1 MNKEIKVERV
11 NKSIYVENGL
21 VYKVFKE
28 GFNKA
33 DVLNEAL
40 NLARVEQ
47 TGLRIPTL
55 VEVKVIDGNW
65 ALVTKNIEG
74 KTMEELLE
82 ENPSEED
89 DLLERFVD
97 VQIHIQSMRCP
108 LLQKHRD
115 KMNRKVCLT
124 ELSSTLRYDLHN
136 RIEAMPK
143 YNCLCHGDYNPTNV
157 IISSKDGLAYI
168 VDWAHATQGNA
179 EADAARTYMMFL
191 VENKKERAKK
201 YIDIFTR
208 KSGCDR
214 MTILEWLP
222 ILAASQSVKGISE
235 ETEFL
240 NKLIFMDKK
249 GLKNL
254 YEQ

>member
-21 VYKVFKE
+21 VYKVFNE